1 MQNLIISSTNNTN
14 QIQGALQNYEQ
25 DIHNLNVLNYHM
37 YNQIDKYDRNIID
50 LENSNFRYWDAQAN
64 FNQIMNNEARRYDY
78 LKNKEQYILQDIN
91 KLFQTI
97 NLYRFKDKFYFKKSE
112 FVEWRIYTKEE
123 LEKEISSRYL
133 NINIQLVNDLNDVLS
148 YKKMEFRIDTTYIA
162 ISSIPIVD
170 DEVFDIYQSTEVFR
184 SFEGSIIRNKL
195 LHNYFL
201 FNRLLDFNL
210 NENYISHARYFI
222 QSMTTIKNLKFL
234 SSRLGNF
241 FKHLN
246 SSNTIIL
253 VGNKDVSRN
262 ILIQKILKPIFGSQ
276 YFITIT
282 DEMLEKM
289 SIEEIIQY
297 KLIYHIDYIPQNEKN
312 RDKLKEILISILVNK
327 SIEIGNK
334 FIPIHGQV
342 IFTVDKEDVFFKDF
356 LSSSDVFFIDSIE
369 NIMFEM
375 GVSDKITLYK
385 NIQDSLEDF
394 SKELS
399 AIGNLP
405 FAGNEFNTYNKKFA
419 ELLNEID
426 EENLNLLKR
435 FNHQP
440 ILDPFDNS
448 FEIL

>member
-1 MQNLIISSTNNTN
+1 MQNLIIPSTNNTN

-170 DEVFDIYQSTEVFR
+170 DEVFDIYQSAEVFK

-195 LHNYFL
+195 LH
-201 FNRLLDFNL
+201 
-210 NENYISHARYFI
+210 I
-222 QSMTTIKNLKFL
+222 
-234 SSRLGNF
+234 
-241 FKHLN
+241 
-246 SSNTIIL
+246 
-253 VGNKDVSRN
+253 
-262 ILIQKILKPIFGSQ
+262 
-276 YFITIT
+276 
-282 DEMLEKM
+282 
-289 SIEEIIQY
+289 
-297 KLIYHIDYIPQNEKN
+297 
-312 RDKLKEILISILVNK
+312 
-327 SIEIGNK
+327 
-334 FIPIHGQV
+334 
-342 IFTVDKEDVFFKDF
+342 
-356 LSSSDVFFIDSIE
+356 
-369 NIMFEM
+369 
-375 GVSDKITLYK
+375 
-385 NIQDSLEDF
+385 
-394 SKELS
+394 
-399 AIGNLP
+399 
-405 FAGNEFNTYNKKFA
+405 
-419 ELLNEID
+419 
-426 EENLNLLKR
+426 
-435 FNHQP
+435 
-440 ILDPFDNS
+440 
-448 FEIL
+448 